1 MKPLDASGWIIIRFK
16 SSHSLKR
23 VLIERE
29 LIHTALTDTLT
40 VNRMYMSDVLIRPV
54 TPPGSDPQ
62 VGNLCIRQTAG

>member
-1 MKPLDASGWIIIRFK
+1 MPQAGLLSAFK

-29 LIHTALTDTLT
+29 LIHTALTDTGC
-40 VNRMYMSDVLIRPV
+40 SDVLIRPV
-54 TPPGSDPQ
+54 TPLGSDPQ